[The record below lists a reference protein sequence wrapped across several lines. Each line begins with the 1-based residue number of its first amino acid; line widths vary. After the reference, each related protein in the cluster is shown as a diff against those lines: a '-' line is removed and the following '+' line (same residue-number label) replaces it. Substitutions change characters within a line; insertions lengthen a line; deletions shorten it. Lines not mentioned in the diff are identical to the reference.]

1 MVPKTRRELQ
11 DGRFHPGHRRVRPRP
26 NWRRPGQGLKTRQ
39 IAAYSVSGAP
49 RSGALTDDSDE
60 VDAADESDAAVA

>member
-1 MVPKTRRELQ
+1 MDASTRATAAFALA
-11 DGRFHPGHRRVRPRP
+11 PI
-26 NWRRPGQGLKTRQ
+26 WRRPGQGLKTRQ